1 MAKDEIE
8 RIVDQMERAFDGR
21 AWHGPSVMKILRG
34 LDGNQA
40 SARLFPGTHTP
51 WEIAAHITAWKRIM
65 ARRISGTVVR
75 VTAAQD
81 WPKPKGSWPV
91 AVAELERA
99 HRDLVKAVR
108 RLPPSRLPAR
118 VPGKGHDHYVALH
131 GMVQHDLYHAGQ
143 IALLKKAL
151 KS

>member
-1 MAKDEIE
+1 MASNEIE
-8 RIVDQMERAFDGR
+8 RIADQMERAFDGR
-21 AWHGPSVMKILRG
+21 SWHGPPLMKILRG
-34 LDGNQA
+34 ITADEA
-40 SARLFPGTHTP
+40 SARLFPGTHTV
-51 WEIAAHITAWKRIM
+51 WELVNHVASWKRIV
-65 ARRISGTVVR
+65 ARRISGKVVR

-81 WPKPKGSWPV
+81 WPRPMGSWAD
-91 AVAELERA
+91 AVSELRRA

-108 RLPPSRLPAR
+108 KLPPARLGVR
-118 VPGKGHDHYVALH
+118 IPGKGHDHYIALH